1 MKTNIK
7 VHLMALVLLA
17 LSGNALGGEET
28 WYHTYYGNGAGE
40 PGYDGIKNTFIGVY
54 AGARSKA
61 SGQYNT
67 FLGHQAGQNN
77 NGSNNTFLGHQAGSS
92 NYPGSNN
99 DFIGYQAG
107 FSNTDGDNNNFIG
120 FQAGYFNTIGD
131 NNNFFGYQTGFFNKS
146 GSENT
151 FLGTYAGYRN
161 TGSQNTFLGNY
172 AGFSTT
178 NGSFNT
184 FIGFHAGYQNTTGS
198 YNTVIGNFAGHWNI
212 EGSRNVF
219 LGYNA
224 GLSEYGSNKL
234 YISNS
239 DTSTPLIYGDFSTG
253 TVVIHGKITL
263 QSSREVKDE
272 IEPLTVHEATDAL
285 ERLRPVTFVYRAD
298 REERHAGFIS
308 EDCPEIVA
316 AKDRKGLNPMDIVA
330 VLTKVVQEQQG
341 IIAAHSEKI
350 ARLEKLLAA
359 KSN

>member
-1 MKTNIK
+1 
-7 VHLMALVLLA
+7 MALMLST

-40 PGYDGIKNTFIGVY
+40 PGYDGIRNTIIGVY

-67 FLGHQAGQNN
+67 FLGDSAGRNN
-77 NGSNNTFLGHQAGSS
+77 NGSNNTFLGHQAGYS

-99 DFIGYQAG
+99 NYIGYQAG
-107 FSNTDGDNNNFIG
+107 YSNTDGNNNNFIG
-120 FQAGYFNTIGD
+120 FQTGYFNATGS
-131 NNNFFGYQTGFFNKS
+131 NNNFFGYQAGFFNTI
-146 GSENT
+146 GSNNT

-161 TGSQNTFLGNY
+161 TGSQNTFLGNK
-172 AGFSTT
+172 AGFSNTS
-178 NGSFNT
+178 GFFNT
-184 FIGFHAGYQNTTGS
+184 FIGYHAGYQNTTGN
-198 YNTVIGNFAGHWNI
+198 YNTVIGNAAGNWNI
-212 EGSRNVF
+212 EGSGNVF

-239 DTSTPLIYGDFSTG
+239 DTTTPLIYGDFSTG
-253 TVVIHGKITL
+253 TVVINGKITL

-272 IEPLTVHEATDAL
+272 IEPLTVREATDAL
-285 ERLRPVTFVYRAD
+285 EGLRPVTFVYKAD
-298 REERHAGFIS
+298 REERHAGFIA
-308 EDCPEIVA
+308 EDLPEPVA
-316 AKDRKGLNPMDIVA
+316 TKDRKGVSPMDIVT
-330 VLTKVVQEQQG
+330 VLTKVVQEQQV

-350 ARLEKLLAA
+350 AKLEQLLAA